1 MKTPRLKDWVEGSVQ
16 VGMFVRTKIGE
27 TAEYRS
33 RLVTASNQARIAK
46 ILAQLLMESRELA
59 AEVHKALGAMLL
71 EGGPGL
77 LTGAKSAAPIVVHSK
92 LLPDDRKG
100 WIVGV
105 ATGGTGRSSPQYV
118 SYIECWT
125 ALDGSRFADFN
136 YFDNQGCKEGDTRLF
151 DGAGSAIAA
160 ALHWLKTGEML
171 TGEMLGAADAESS
184 EA

>member
-27 TAEYRS
+27 TDEYRS

-77 LTGAKSAAPIVVHSK
+77 LTGAKSAAWPGTSASRERAVIRPHIFAFVVVSALAMFAGIVWLAVGYAPPEPETDPWYRERHAAQCTDLFFEIGGWGYSAQACPRPDQRMTTERVDGKILAFCRCVH
-92 LLPDDRKG
+92 
-100 WIVGV
+100 
-105 ATGGTGRSSPQYV
+105 
-118 SYIECWT
+118 
-125 ALDGSRFADFN
+125 
-136 YFDNQGCKEGDTRLF
+136 
-151 DGAGSAIAA
+151 
-160 ALHWLKTGEML
+160 
-171 TGEMLGAADAESS
+171 
-184 EA
+184 